1 MKSCYFSNVFVL
13 IEGVS
18 KFSSHIRPSD
28 SLSSLISEKEYI
40 KSLDLSSNE
49 LENVDAISQ
58 NSCLTSHLEHLEKL
72 ELHQNALTNIPEQL
86 CEVNLYNFM

>member
-1 MKSCYFSNVFVL
+1 MRS
-13 IEGVS
+13 
-18 KFSSHIRPSD
+18 SD

-49 LENVDAISQ
+49 LENIDAISQ

-86 CEVNLYNFM
+86 CEVILHNFM

>member
-1 MKSCYFSNVFVL
+1 MKSCYFSHVFVL
-13 IEGVS
+13 IEGIS
-18 KFSSHIRPSD
+18 KFSPHIRPSD

-49 LENVDAISQ
+49 LENIDAISQ

-86 CEVNLYNFM
+86 CEVILHNFM